1 MYARDLVF
9 QGEILPTFL
18 VAKTLTILGGAAL
31 LVSAVGCDDGVV
43 ATSAG
48 PPITMTAASFGGAPA
63 QPLPASPESR
73 AGGAGFTGCIIGLN
87 CGCFPRQG
95 KCGRQRSPRVVPPP
109 PPPGEF
115 GNNGPADD
123 RHVPVVP

>member
-1 MYARDLVF
+1 MF
-9 QGEILPTFL
+9 P
-18 VAKTLTILGGAAL
+18 VAKTLAIFGGAAL
-31 LVSAVGCDDGVV
+31 LVSAVGCDEGGA
-43 ATSAG
+43 ATAAG
-48 PPITMTAASFGGAPA
+48 RPITTTAASFGATPA

-109 PPPGEF
+109 PPPAPPGEY